1 MFELMDA
8 YSQSAVIKV
17 LGVGGGGGNAVSH
30 MVMSGIEGVEF
41 MCINTDAQALK
52 HSKVKTALQIGC
64 NITKGLG
71 AGADPEIGRQAAM
84 EDRDRI
90 IEMIEGCDMLFV
102 TAGMGGG
109 TGTGAAPVVAQLARE
124 LGILTVAVVTRPFT
138 MEGNKRSLVADHG
151 MAELGKHVDSLITI
165 PNQKL
170 LTVLGPKTT
179 LLEAFKSA
187 NQVLQGAVQ
196 GIADLITRPGL
207 INVDFADVRTV
218 MAETGMAM
226 MGSGVARGEDRARVA
241 AEMAVSSPLLEDVNL
256 SGAHGILVNVTAGMD
271 LAIGEFEEVGAIV
284 KQFASEDATVV
295 VGTVIDPEITD
306 ELRVTVVAT
315 GLGRPAMPQ
324 RAAMPPAQRSL
335 GGQAPMTAREA
346 ASAAVAASAEPQM
359 RVVRRNPPMT
369 ASDYSHF
376 EKPAHQRKAAV
387 GDGLRHDVEPE
398 DILDIP
404 AFLRRQA
411 D

>member
-17 LGVGGGGGNAVSH
+17 IGVGGGGGNAVSH
-30 MVMSGIEGVEF
+30 MVSSGIDGVDF
-41 MCINTDAQALK
+41 MCINTDSQALK

-71 AGADPEIGRQAAM
+71 AGADPEVGRQAAM

-90 IEMIEGCDMLFV
+90 VELIEGCDMLFI

-109 TGTGAAPVVAQLARE
+109 TGTGAAPVVAQVAKE
-124 LGILTVAVVTRPFT
+124 LGILTVAVVTRPFE
-138 MEGNKRSLVADHG
+138 MEGGKRSLVAQHG
-151 MAELGKHVDSLITI
+151 LAELAKYCDSLITI

-170 LTVLGPKTT
+170 LTVLGPQTT
-179 LLEAFKSA
+179 LLDAFKSA

-196 GIADLITRPGL
+196 GIAELITRPGL

-226 MGSGVARGEDRARVA
+226 MGSGSASGEGRAREA
-241 AEMAVSSPLLEDVNL
+241 AEAAVSSPLLEDINL
-256 SGAHGILVNVTAGMD
+256 AGAHGILVNVTAGMD
-271 LAIGEFEEVGAIV
+271 LSIGEFQEVGSIV

-295 VGTVIDPEITD
+295 VGTVIDPE
-306 ELRVTVVAT
+306 LSNQVRVTVVAT
-315 GLGRPAMPQ
+315 GLGRPAAVSRNHTPREMP
-324 RAAMPPAQRSL
+324 A
-335 GGQAPMTAREA
+335 AREA
-346 ASAAVAASAEPQM
+346 SALTHRGEPAM
-359 RVVRRNPPMT
+359 RVVRRSQPM
-369 ASDYSHF
+369 SGKDYANLD
-376 EKPAHQRKAAV
+376 KPTVQRQRAV
-387 GDGLRHDVEPE
+387 GDGLRPE
-398 DILDIP
+398 TDTEDLLDIP

>member
-1 MFELMDA
+1 MFELMDS

-30 MVMSGIEGVEF
+30 MVQTGIEGVDF

-52 HSKVKTALQIGC
+52 NSNVKTSLQIGT

-71 AGADPEIGRQAAM
+71 AGANPDVGRQAAM

-90 IEMIEGCDMLFV
+90 IELINGCDMLFI

-109 TGTGAAPVVAQLARE
+109 TGTGAAPVVAQIAKE
-124 LGILTVAVVTRPFT
+124 LGILTVAVVTRPFI
-138 MEGNKRSLVADHG
+138 MEGNKRSVVADQG
-151 MAELGKHVDSLITI
+151 MNELAKHVDSLITI

-179 LLEAFKSA
+179 LLDAFKSA
-187 NQVLQGAVQ
+187 NGVLQGAVQ
-196 GIADLITRPGL
+196 GIAELITRPGL

-218 MAETGMAM
+218 MSETGMAM
-226 MGSGVARGEDRARVA
+226 MGSGHASGEDRARVA

-256 SGAHGILVNVTAGMD
+256 SGARGILVNVSAGLD
-271 LAIGEFEEVGAIV
+271 LGIGEFEQVGNIV
-284 KQFASEDATVV
+284 KEFASEDATVV
-295 VGTVIDPEITD
+295 VGTVIDPALTD

-315 GLGRPAMPQ
+315 GLARSQAQMASTRGSASSAV
-324 RAAMPPAQRSL
+324 RAAPARAAFD
-335 GGQAPMTAREA
+335 AP
-346 ASAAVAASAEPQM
+346 
-359 RVVRRNPPMT
+359 RVGRRPVVV
-369 ASDYSHF
+369 ASDYS
-376 EKPAHQRKAAV
+376 KLDVPAYERLKAAA
-387 GDGLRHDVEPE
+387 GDGLRHEPEGTE

>member
-1 MFELMDA
+1 MFELMDS

-30 MVMSGIEGVEF
+30 MVQTGIEGVDF

-52 HSKVKTALQIGC
+52 NSNVKTSLQIGT

-71 AGADPEIGRQAAM
+71 AGANPDVGRQAAM

-90 IEMIEGCDMLFV
+90 IELINGCDMLFI

-109 TGTGAAPVVAQLARE
+109 TGTGAAPVVAQIAKE
-124 LGILTVAVVTRPFT
+124 LGILTVAVVTRPFI
-138 MEGNKRSLVADHG
+138 MEGNKRSVVADQG
-151 MAELGKHVDSLITI
+151 MNELAKHVDSLITI

-179 LLEAFKSA
+179 LLDAFKSA
-187 NQVLQGAVQ
+187 NGVLQGAVQ
-196 GIADLITRPGL
+196 GIAELITRPGL

-218 MAETGMAM
+218 MSETGMAM
-226 MGSGVARGEDRARVA
+226 MGSGHASGEDRARVA

-256 SGAHGILVNVTAGMD
+256 SGARGILVNVTAGLD
-271 LAIGEFEEVGAIV
+271 LGIGEFEQVGNIV
-284 KQFASEDATVV
+284 KEFASEDATVV
-295 VGTVIDPEITD
+295 VGTVIDPALTD

-315 GLGRPAMPQ
+315 GLARSQAQMASTRGSASSAV
-324 RAAMPPAQRSL
+324 RAAPARAAFD
-335 GGQAPMTAREA
+335 AP
-346 ASAAVAASAEPQM
+346 
-359 RVVRRNPPMT
+359 RVGRRPVVV
-369 ASDYSHF
+369 ASDYS
-376 EKPAHQRKAAV
+376 KLDVPAYERLKAAA
-387 GDGLRHDVEPE
+387 GDGLRHEPEGTE